1 MAKTVTEENLLLNM
15 IVKGDKARAEVNKLD
30 RAYRDLSKE
39 VEYLE
44 SAQKKLRAEGK
55 KDSQGYR
62 ELTAEINAKK
72 TAMDQASAELEH
84 MRKNMDINRMS
95 MRDLRAEMTRLR
107 RLATDPLNKEWQK
120 HAARLQVV
128 KARYGE
134 LQARAKATSI
144 TLQGLT
150 STLNRMYGSIAAG
163 VATFAALAFGIR
175 RATDEFT
182 KFDDKI
188 ADVQK
193 TTGLAKSE
201 VLEMNE
207 ELKDINF
214 IDTRTS
220 QEGLHGLLRIAGK
233 LGTEGTDNLLGFV
246 KATDQI
252 AVALTED
259 LGGDIEE
266 SINTLGKL
274 VGIFD
279 VSDEFGVE
287 EALLKV
293 GSSINEL
300 GASSEANEGY
310 IVDFTKRLAGV
321 APGAKISIANIMGMG
336 AALDVAGQSV
346 EVSGTAISQIITKM
360 FDDTATFAKVA
371 GMEVADFS
379 NLLETDANAAFITLL
394 EGVKGNDERM
404 AMMVGRL
411 KELGID
417 GVRATNV
424 MGVLANNVEELK
436 KQQLLANKAFEEG
449 TSITDEFNIKNQT
462 AGAELEKVQKQINNL
477 WVELGE
483 RLFPTVMEGTKL
495 FKSFL
500 EVLILMFDF
509 IKIHYRII
517 LTLAAAMAGY
527 QAVVISS
534 TIATKAA
541 TIATRLWNL
550 ALRANPIGLVVSLLT
565 GLATAMYFY
574 SKRTKEAIDTQEL
587 LNDVQKKSVDG
598 MKEEQSQINTLL
610 KIARNKELSDGAR
623 KEAIKQL
630 VAISPEYLSS
640 LSLETINTEAAT
652 SAVRDYI
659 DAKQDQIMIDEILL
673 KKREINKKQEDARQT
688 ISSSK
693 DDLAKDSGGLYGW
706 GSRRENP
713 SGSIIRSVMQRLSFH
728 N

>member
-1 MAKTVTEENLLLNM
+1 MSKTLREENLLLNM

-55 KDSQGYR
+55 KDSEAER
-62 ELTAEINAKK
+62 KLTAEIMAKK
-72 TAMDQASAELEH
+72 NAMNQAAAELDH

-120 HAARLQVV
+120 HSARLQQV

-134 LQARAKATSI
+134 LQARANATKI

-163 VATFAALAFGIR
+163 IATFAALAFGVR

-193 TTGLAKSE
+193 TTGLAKSQ
-201 VLEMNE
+201 VLDMNE

-220 QEGLHGLLRIAGK
+220 QEGLLGLLRIAGK

-266 SINTLGKL
+266 SINTVGKL
-274 VGIFD
+274 VGIFNI
-279 VSDEFGVE
+279 SDEFGIE
-287 EALLKV
+287 EGLLKV
-293 GSSINEL
+293 GSAINEL
-300 GASSEANEGY
+300 GANSEANEGY

-321 APGAKISIANIMGMG
+321 APGAKISIADIMGMG

-360 FDDTATFAKVA
+360 FDDTASFARVA
-371 GMEVADFS
+371 GMEVSDFS

-394 EGVKGNDERM
+394 EGIKGND
-404 AMMVGRL
+404 
-411 KELGID
+411 
-417 GVRATNV
+417 
-424 MGVLANNVEELK
+424 
-436 KQQLLANKAFEEG
+436 
-449 TSITDEFNIKNQT
+449 
-462 AGAELEKVQKQINNL
+462 
-477 WVELGE
+477 
-483 RLFPTVMEGTKL
+483 
-495 FKSFL
+495 
-500 EVLILMFDF
+500 
-509 IKIHYRII
+509 
-517 LTLAAAMAGY
+517 
-527 QAVVISS
+527 
-534 TIATKAA
+534 
-541 TIATRLWNL
+541 
-550 ALRANPIGLVVSLLT
+550 
-565 GLATAMYFY
+565 
-574 SKRTKEAIDTQEL
+574 
-587 LNDVQKKSVDG
+587 
-598 MKEEQSQINTLL
+598 
-610 KIARNKELSDGAR
+610 
-623 KEAIKQL
+623 
-630 VAISPEYLSS
+630 
-640 LSLETINTEAAT
+640 
-652 SAVRDYI
+652 
-659 DAKQDQIMIDEILL
+659 
-673 KKREINKKQEDARQT
+673 
-688 ISSSK
+688 
-693 DDLAKDSGGLYGW
+693 
-706 GSRRENP
+706 
-713 SGSIIRSVMQRLSFH
+713 
-728 N
+728 